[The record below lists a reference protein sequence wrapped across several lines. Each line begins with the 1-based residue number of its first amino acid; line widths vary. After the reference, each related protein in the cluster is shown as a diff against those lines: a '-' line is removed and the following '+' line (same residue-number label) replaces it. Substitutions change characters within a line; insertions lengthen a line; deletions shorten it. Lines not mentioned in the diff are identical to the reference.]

1 MGQLPNVRMKLHPSS
16 FDLLMSI
23 LEDNAENRANEE
35 IRSAARDLVEKRMRF
50 TRLYPGDT
58 GNFYASV
65 RMYETEAAEMIWQL
79 LYACADHYTVREEY
93 SKRLAGGDENV

>member
-1 MGQLPNVRMKLHPSS
+1 MGQLPNVRIKLHPSS

-23 LEDNAENRANEE
+23 LEDNAKNGADES

-58 GNFYASV
+58 GNLYASV

-79 LYACADHYTVREEY
+79 LYACADHYTVREKY